1 MKKVMTIFLTI
12 MATFMVLGVV
22 VVFFGNYNQYHDI
35 SDLDLKTL
43 NILKGI
49 GISFLYL
56 VEIVFGL
63 LSFSLLFLI
72 PMIAYRVFRDNEND
86 WEFVKY
92 YARLILIVLL
102 VISIFSI
109 AGVQLRGLKKF
120 HDKPTEVRI
129 VEP

>member
-1 MKKVMTIFLTI
+1 MTIFLTI

-22 VVFFGNYNQYHDI
+22 VVFFGNYNHYHDI

-86 WEFVKY
+86 WEE
-92 YARLILIVLL
+92 L
-102 VISIFSI
+102 SS
-109 AGVQLRGLKKF
+109 
-120 HDKPTEVRI
+120 HEVNL
-129 VEP
+129 